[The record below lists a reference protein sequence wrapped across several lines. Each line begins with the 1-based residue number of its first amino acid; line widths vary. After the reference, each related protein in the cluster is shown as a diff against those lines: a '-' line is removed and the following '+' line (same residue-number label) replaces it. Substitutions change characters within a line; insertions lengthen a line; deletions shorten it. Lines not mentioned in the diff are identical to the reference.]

1 MLLGKLPE
9 EVVRIYTAQIVSV
22 LEALHKGNVMHR
34 DLKPENILITSEGH
48 IKITDFGLSK

>member
-34 DLKPENILITSEGH
+34 DLKPENMMLTDKMNL
-48 IKITDFGLSK
+48 KIVHLMK